1 MTRQEEQYLADSCE
15 CRARAE
21 ISNLA
26 AALSALQGEIEDAK
40 KESKAHAYMYA
51 DLPTVLQI
59 ARPLL
64 SKHGLAVTQ
73 FPINQGDRV
82 GVKTRLM
89 HTSGEWLEDSMTM
102 PVHESR
108 GMSPAQAAGSVI
120 TYCRRYSL
128 TAVLGISQEDD
139 DAAPKQS
146 TKSEDLDL

>member
-1 MTRQEEQYLADSCE
+1 MSIESIESMTSA
-15 CRARAE
+15 CRAEAE
-21 ISNLA
+21 MTPNLA
-26 AALSALQGEIEDAK
+26 TALSALQGEIEDAK
-40 KESKAHAYMYA
+40 KESQAHAYKYA

-64 SKHGLAVTQ
+64 CKHGLAVTQ
-73 FPINQGDRV
+73 FPVNHGDRV

-89 HTSGEWLEDSMTM
+89 HTSGEFLEEEMTM
-102 PVHESR
+102 PVHEGR

-139 DAAPKQS
+139 DAAPIKQR
-146 TKSEDLDL
+146 EELDI